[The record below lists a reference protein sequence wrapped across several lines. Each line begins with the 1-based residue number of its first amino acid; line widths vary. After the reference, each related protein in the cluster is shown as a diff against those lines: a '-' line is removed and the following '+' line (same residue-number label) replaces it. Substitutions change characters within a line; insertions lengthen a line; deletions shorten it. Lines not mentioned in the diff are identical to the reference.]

1 MLSLASEAQPLARAT
16 FSLQKKG
23 IMSETRDEGLALMSP
38 FSLFSTL
45 SFSWN
50 FFFSVVES
58 YSSKLALSSSRFRS
72 PDHINSLLSIQESI
86 NSNQLSLLWLIYSVI
101 YQIYVDH
108 SLYARHDVKIGDIAV
123 I

>member
-23 IMSETRDEGLALMSP
+23 IVSETRDEGLALMSP

-58 YSSKLALSSSRFRS
+58 YFSKLALPSSRFRS

-108 SLYARHDVKIGDIAV
+108 SLYARHDVKTGDIAV